1 MKRGILM
8 SRSSILLAALLLASL
23 CLKSDSQS
31 RPIVSDSEERHAKV
45 RPILDLA
52 IANGAFRPR
61 LSMQDA
67 LKVAEDY
74 IDKQHIDISTYWL
87 YRVIYILSGDEKTPD
102 KDKIPGWHFW
112 WVSETGTTGDDV
124 EIFVTM
130 DGRANRCPSI

>member
-1 MKRGILM
+1 MKRGDQM
-8 SRSSILLAALLLASL
+8 PRSSVLTIILFSIL

-31 RPIVSDSEERHAKV
+31 RPAVSQIEERRAKV

-52 IANGAFRPR
+52 IANGAFRPK
-61 LSMQDA
+61 LSIQDA
-67 LKVAEDY
+67 LKVAENY

-112 WVSETGTTGDDV
+112 WVSETGAMGDYV
-124 EIFVTM
+124 EIFVAM
-130 DGRANRCPSI
+130 DGRANRVPSI

>member
-1 MKRGILM
+1 MPK
-8 SRSSILLAALLLASL
+8 SSVLLTIILLSSL

-31 RPIVSDSEERHAKV
+31 RPTVSEIKERRAKV

-52 IANGAFRPR
+52 IANGAFRPK
-61 LSMQDA
+61 LSMQGA
-67 LKVAEDY
+67 LKVAENY

-112 WVSETGTTGDDV
+112 WVSETGTLGDDV

-130 DGRANRCPSI
+130 DGKASRVPSM